1 MKISK
6 WAYSIEEGPIEP
18 VYVYEAPVRFWHWA
32 QCAAFFMLVITGF
45 LIGWPPIAN
54 YATTWDT
61 YFFGN
66 IILLHLVCGM
76 LFAVL
81 MLYRIYW
88 AFVGNKYSRMIFIL
102 PFWDMEWIK
111 GIFGTALYY
120 LFLNNH
126 PKEYVG
132 HNPLA
137 QTAMCLMYVLGSV
150 LIILTGLGLYA
161 EQWGWDTG
169 WMSWFGWV
177 TAWLGGPQP
186 VRTFH
191 HLLMYYLLIFLC
203 AHLYMSFREDI
214 MGGGTQVSTMINGIR
229 FFKEPIRQ
237 PGNEDI
243 PPSDIPN
250 ASSANKA

>member
-6 WAYSIEEGPIEP
+6 WAYSIEEGPIDP

-111 GIFGTALYY
+111 GIFGIDKSCDFRECRIY
-120 LFLNNH
+120 
-126 PKEYVG
+126 
-132 HNPLA
+132 
-137 QTAMCLMYVLGSV
+137 
-150 LIILTGLGLYA
+150 
-161 EQWGWDTG
+161 
-169 WMSWFGWV
+169 
-177 TAWLGGPQP
+177 
-186 VRTFH
+186 
-191 HLLMYYLLIFLC
+191 
-203 AHLYMSFREDI
+203 SFRKEEAASYFTS
-214 MGGGTQVSTMINGIR
+214 GGR
-229 FFKEPIRQ
+229 
-237 PGNEDI
+237 
-243 PPSDIPN
+243 
-250 ASSANKA
+250 

>member
-81 MLYRIYW
+81 MIYRIYW

-120 LFLNNH
+120 LFLNKH

-137 QTAMCLMYVLGSV
+137 QTAMCLMYVLGSI
-150 LIILTGLGLYA
+150 LIILTGLGRTVGMGYRL
-161 EQWGWDTG
+161 D
-169 WMSWFGWV
+169 V
-177 TAWLGGPQP
+177 LVRLGYSMARRSSAGA
-186 VRTFH
+186 
-191 HLLMYYLLIFLC
+191 YLPSSSDVLP
-203 AHLYMSFREDI
+203 AHLPLRSPLHEL
-214 MGGGTQVSTMINGIR
+214 
-229 FFKEPIRQ
+229 P
-237 PGNEDI
+237 
-243 PPSDIPN
+243 
-250 ASSANKA
+250 

>member
-18 VYVYEAPVRFWHWA
+18 VYVYDAPVRFWHWA

-102 PFWDMEWIK
+102 PLKVFS
-111 GIFGTALYY
+111 AL
-120 LFLNNH
+120 
-126 PKEYVG
+126 PS
-132 HNPLA
+132 
-137 QTAMCLMYVLGSV
+137 T
-150 LIILTGLGLYA
+150 
-161 EQWGWDTG
+161 
-169 WMSWFGWV
+169 
-177 TAWLGGPQP
+177 
-186 VRTFH
+186 TF
-191 HLLMYYLLIFLC
+191 
-203 AHLYMSFREDI
+203 S
-214 MGGGTQVSTMINGIR
+214 
-229 FFKEPIRQ
+229 
-237 PGNEDI
+237 
-243 PPSDIPN
+243 
-250 ASSANKA
+250 

>member
-111 GIFGTALYY
+111 GIFGIDKSCDFRECRIY
-120 LFLNNH
+120 
-126 PKEYVG
+126 
-132 HNPLA
+132 
-137 QTAMCLMYVLGSV
+137 
-150 LIILTGLGLYA
+150 
-161 EQWGWDTG
+161 
-169 WMSWFGWV
+169 
-177 TAWLGGPQP
+177 
-186 VRTFH
+186 
-191 HLLMYYLLIFLC
+191 
-203 AHLYMSFREDI
+203 SFRKEEAASYFTS
-214 MGGGTQVSTMINGIR
+214 GGI
-229 FFKEPIRQ
+229 
-237 PGNEDI
+237 
-243 PPSDIPN
+243 
-250 ASSANKA
+250 

>member
-1 MKISK
+1 
-6 WAYSIEEGPIEP
+6 
-18 VYVYEAPVRFWHWA
+18 
-32 QCAAFFMLVITGF
+32 MLVITGF

-120 LFLNNH
+120 LFLNKH

-132 HNPLA
+132 HNPLGSDGHVSHVRPRLHPDHPDRFRPLRR
-137 QTAMCLMYVLGSV
+137 TVGMGYRLDVLVRLGYSMARRV
-150 LIILTGLGLYA
+150 LSRCVPSII
-161 EQWGWDTG
+161 
-169 WMSWFGWV
+169 F
-177 TAWLGGPQP
+177 
-186 VRTFH
+186 
-191 HLLMYYLLIFLC
+191 
-203 AHLYMSFREDI
+203 
-214 MGGGTQVSTMINGIR
+214 
-229 FFKEPIRQ
+229 
-237 PGNEDI
+237 
-243 PPSDIPN
+243 
-250 ASSANKA
+250 

>member
-81 MLYRIYW
+81 MIYRIYW

-111 GIFGTALYY
+111 GIFGIDKSCDFRECRIY
-120 LFLNNH
+120 
-126 PKEYVG
+126 
-132 HNPLA
+132 
-137 QTAMCLMYVLGSV
+137 
-150 LIILTGLGLYA
+150 
-161 EQWGWDTG
+161 
-169 WMSWFGWV
+169 
-177 TAWLGGPQP
+177 
-186 VRTFH
+186 
-191 HLLMYYLLIFLC
+191 
-203 AHLYMSFREDI
+203 SFRKEEAASYFTS
-214 MGGGTQVSTMINGIR
+214 GGR
-229 FFKEPIRQ
+229 
-237 PGNEDI
+237 
-243 PPSDIPN
+243 
-250 ASSANKA
+250 

>member
-111 GIFGTALYY
+111 GIFGIDKSCDFRECRIY
-120 LFLNNH
+120 
-126 PKEYVG
+126 
-132 HNPLA
+132 
-137 QTAMCLMYVLGSV
+137 
-150 LIILTGLGLYA
+150 
-161 EQWGWDTG
+161 
-169 WMSWFGWV
+169 
-177 TAWLGGPQP
+177 
-186 VRTFH
+186 
-191 HLLMYYLLIFLC
+191 
-203 AHLYMSFREDI
+203 SFRKEEAASYFTS
-214 MGGGTQVSTMINGIR
+214 GGR
-229 FFKEPIRQ
+229 
-237 PGNEDI
+237 
-243 PPSDIPN
+243 
-250 ASSANKA
+250 

>member
-6 WAYSIEEGPIEP
+6 WSYEIEEGPIEP

-32 QCAAFFMLVITGF
+32 QCLAFFMLVVTGF
-45 LIGWPPIAN
+45 LIGWPPIPN
-54 YATTWDT
+54 YAETWNT
-61 YFFGN
+61 YFFGH
-66 IILLHLVCGM
+66 ILLLHFVFGM
-76 LFAVL
+76 LFSVL

-88 AFVGNKYSRMIFIL
+88 AFVGNKYSRMIFLL
-102 PFWDMEWIK
+102 PFWDMQWIK
-111 GIFGTALYY
+111 GIFGTAFYY
-120 LFLNNH
+120 LFLNKH

-137 QTAMCLMYVLGSV
+137 QTAMCLMYVLGSIA
-150 LIILTGLGLYA
+150 IIITGFGLYA

-177 TAWLGGPQP
+177 TAWMGGPQV
-186 VRTFH
+186 VRTTH

-229 FFKEPIRQ
+229 FFKELIPQ
-237 PGNEDI
+237 PGNNVA
-243 PPSDIPN
+243 P
-250 ASSANKA
+250 AQKKA

>member
-54 YATTWDT
+54 YAATWDT

-111 GIFGTALYY
+111 GIFGIDKSCDFRECRIY
-120 LFLNNH
+120 
-126 PKEYVG
+126 
-132 HNPLA
+132 
-137 QTAMCLMYVLGSV
+137 
-150 LIILTGLGLYA
+150 
-161 EQWGWDTG
+161 
-169 WMSWFGWV
+169 
-177 TAWLGGPQP
+177 
-186 VRTFH
+186 
-191 HLLMYYLLIFLC
+191 
-203 AHLYMSFREDI
+203 SFRKEEAASYFTS
-214 MGGGTQVSTMINGIR
+214 GGR
-229 FFKEPIRQ
+229 
-237 PGNEDI
+237 
-243 PPSDIPN
+243 
-250 ASSANKA
+250 

>member
-120 LFLNNH
+120 LFLNKH

-137 QTAMCLMYVLGSV
+137 QTAMCLMYVLGSI

-161 EQWGWDTG
+161 EQWGWRLD
-169 WMSWFGWV
+169 V
-177 TAWLGGPQP
+177 LVRLGYSMARRSSAGA
-186 VRTFH
+186 
-191 HLLMYYLLIFLC
+191 YLPSSSDVLP
-203 AHLYMSFREDI
+203 AHLPLRSPLHEL
-214 MGGGTQVSTMINGIR
+214 
-229 FFKEPIRQ
+229 P
-237 PGNEDI
+237 
-243 PPSDIPN
+243 
-250 ASSANKA
+250 

>member
-1 MKISK
+1 MNPCTCTKLLYASGTG
-6 WAYSIEEGPIEP
+6 S
-18 VYVYEAPVRFWHWA
+18 VRRILHAGHYGFPDWL
-32 QCAAFFMLVITGF
+32 AADCKLRHH
-45 LIGWPPIAN
+45 L
-54 YATTWDT
+54 DT

-111 GIFGTALYY
+111 GISALP
-120 LFLNNH
+120 LLPFLNKH

-150 LIILTGLGLYA
+150 LIILTGLGSTPNSGDGIQAGCPGSAGLQHGSA
-161 EQWGWDTG
+161 VL
-169 WMSWFGWV
+169 SRCV
-177 TAWLGGPQP
+177 PSI
-186 VRTFH
+186 
-191 HLLMYYLLIFLC
+191 IF
-203 AHLYMSFREDI
+203 
-214 MGGGTQVSTMINGIR
+214 
-229 FFKEPIRQ
+229 
-237 PGNEDI
+237 
-243 PPSDIPN
+243 
-250 ASSANKA
+250 